1 MVRIVAW
8 THKRARPVQ
17 TLKKRITTL
26 LLVLFGMLGAIPSAM
41 AIDGTVEAIR
51 IGQHPDKI
59 RFVMD
64 ISNPLDFKVF
74 SLADPYRVVIDL
86 PEVSFS
92 SGAHPENRR
101 PKAIKGF
108 RFGLFRPGTSRVV
121 IDTAQPYSIAAA
133 FPLPAKGD
141 QSPRIV
147 LDLKPTTRA
156 AFLTESAKSVAAAQA
171 ARRTILTAP
180 KPTAPPLLT
189 RPQRRAND
197 KILVAIDAGHGGV
210 DPGAIGVSG
219 VYEKQIVL
227 NAARVLKSEL
237 ERTGRYK
244 VLLTRDRDV
253 FLRLRE
259 RIAIARRAGAD
270 LFVSLHADSIP
281 NRKLRGASIY
291 TLSEK
296 ASDKEANLLA
306 VNENK
311 SDIIAGMDFGTETP
325 EVTSILIDLAQR
337 ETMNHSARFAGML
350 VREMRGEVK
359 LLKTAHRFAG
369 FAVLKAPDIPSVL
382 VELGFLSNNHD
393 EKLLRSTAHLKRVA
407 AALRR
412 AIDDYFDLVQSAARA
427 N

>member
-1 MVRIVAW
+1 M
-8 THKRARPVQ
+8 RAR
-17 TLKKRITTL
+17 TGAYMKNRITTL
-26 LLVLFGMLGAIPSAM
+26 LLVLFGILGATPIAM
-41 AIDGTVEAIR
+41 AVDGTVEDIR

-64 ISNPLDFKVF
+64 VSRPLDFKVF
-74 SLADPYRVVIDL
+74 SLADPYRVVVDL
-86 PEVSFS
+86 PEVTFS
-92 SGAHPENRR
+92 RGAHPKDRR

-133 FPLPAKGD
+133 FALPAKGD
-141 QSPRIV
+141 QGPRIV

-171 ARRTILTAP
+171 ARRPILTAP
-180 KPTAPPLLT
+180 KPAAPPLLT
-189 RPQRRAND
+189 RPQRRANE
-197 KILVAIDAGHGGV
+197 KVLVAIDAGHGGV

-259 RIAIARRAGAD
+259 RIAVARGAGAD

-281 NRKLRGASIY
+281 NRKLRGASVY

-306 VNENK
+306 ENENK

-393 EKLLRSTAHLKRVA
+393 EKLLRSNAHLKRVA
-407 AALRR
+407 GALRR
-412 AIDDYFDLVQSAARA
+412 SIDNYFDLVQSAARA

>member
-1 MVRIVAW
+1 MQIL
-8 THKRARPVQ
+8 KR
-17 TLKKRITTL
+17 RITTL
-26 LLVLFGMLGAIPSAM
+26 LLILCGILGATPAAM
-41 AIDGTVEAIR
+41 AIDGTVEDIR

-64 ISNPLDFKVF
+64 LSRPLDFKVF
-74 SLADPYRVVIDL
+74 SLADPYRVIVDL
-86 PEVSFS
+86 PEVTFS
-92 SGAHPENRR
+92 RDAHPENRR

-133 FPLPAKGD
+133 FSLPAKGN

-171 ARRTILTAP
+171 ARRPILTAP
-180 KPTAPPLLT
+180 KPAAPPLLT
-189 RPQRRAND
+189 RPQRRANE
-197 KILVAIDAGHGGV
+197 KVLVAIDAGHGGV

-259 RIAIARRAGAD
+259 RIAIARSAGAD

-281 NRKLRGASIY
+281 NRKLRGASVY

-359 LLKTAHRFAG
+359 LLRTAHRFAG

-393 EKLLRSTAHLKRVA
+393 EKLLRSNAHLKRVA
-407 AALRR
+407 GALRR
-412 AIDDYFDLVQSAARA
+412 SIDNYFDLVQSAARA

>member
-1 MVRIVAW
+1 VQIL
-8 THKRARPVQ
+8 KR
-17 TLKKRITTL
+17 RITTL
-26 LLVLFGMLGAIPSAM
+26 LLVLCGILGATPAAM
-41 AIDGTVEAIR
+41 AIDGTVEDIR

-64 ISNPLDFKVF
+64 LSRPLDFKVF
-74 SLADPYRVVIDL
+74 SLADPYRVIVDL
-86 PEVSFS
+86 PEVTFS
-92 SGAHPENRR
+92 RDAHPENRR

-133 FPLPAKGD
+133 FSLPAKGN
-141 QSPRIV
+141 QSARIV

-171 ARRTILTAP
+171 ARRPILTAP
-180 KPTAPPLLT
+180 KPAAPPLLT
-189 RPQRRAND
+189 RPQRRANE
-197 KILVAIDAGHGGV
+197 KVLVAIDAGHGGV

-259 RIAIARRAGAD
+259 RIAIARSAGAD

-281 NRKLRGASIY
+281 NRKLRGASVY

-359 LLKTAHRFAG
+359 LLRTAHRFAG

-393 EKLLRSTAHLKRVA
+393 EKLLRSNAHLKRVA
-407 AALRR
+407 GALRR
-412 AIDDYFDLVQSAARA
+412 SIDNYFDLVQSAARA

>member
-1 MVRIVAW
+1 MRL
-8 THKRARPVQ
+8 RYGRRCGRGPVQ
-17 TLKKRITTL
+17 ILKRRITTL
-26 LLVLFGMLGAIPSAM
+26 LLILCGILGATPAAM
-41 AIDGTVEAIR
+41 AIDGTVEDIR

-64 ISNPLDFKVF
+64 LSRPLDFKVF
-74 SLADPYRVVIDL
+74 SLADPYRVIVDL
-86 PEVSFS
+86 PEVTFS
-92 SGAHPENRR
+92 RDAHPENRR

-133 FPLPAKGD
+133 FSLPAKGN

-171 ARRTILTAP
+171 ARRPILTAP
-180 KPTAPPLLT
+180 KPAAPPLLT
-189 RPQRRAND
+189 RPQRRANE
-197 KILVAIDAGHGGV
+197 KVLVAIDAGHGGV

-259 RIAIARRAGAD
+259 RIAIARSAGAD

-281 NRKLRGASIY
+281 NRKLRGASVY

-359 LLKTAHRFAG
+359 LLRTAHRFAG

-393 EKLLRSTAHLKRVA
+393 EKLLRSNAHLKRVA
-407 AALRR
+407 GALRR
-412 AIDDYFDLVQSAARA
+412 SIDNYFDLVQSAARA

>member
-1 MVRIVAW
+1 MRAW
-8 THKRARPVQ
+8 TAGPVQ
-17 TLKKRITTL
+17 TLKKRIAIFLFAL
-26 LLVLFGMLGAIPSAM
+26 LGALGAIPSAM
-41 AIDGTVEAIR
+41 AVDGIVTDIR

-64 ISNPLDFKVF
+64 LSGPLDFKIF

-86 PEVSFS
+86 PEVTFS
-92 SGAHPENRR
+92 QEARPEGRR
-101 PKAIKGF
+101 PNAIKGF

-121 IDTAQPYSIAAA
+121 IDTSQPYSVAAA
-133 FPLPAKGD
+133 FQLPAKGD
-141 QSPRIV
+141 LGPRIV

-156 AFLTESAKSVAAAQA
+156 AFITESAASVAAAQA
-171 ARRTILTAP
+171 ARRPILTAP
-180 KPTAPPLLT
+180 KPAAPPLLT
-189 RPQRRAND
+189 RPQRRPNE

-210 DPGAIGVSG
+210 DPGAIGISG

-227 NAARVLKSEL
+227 NAARVLKNEL
-237 ERTGRYK
+237 EQTGRYE
-244 VLLTRDRDV
+244 VILTRDRDV

-259 RIAIARRAGAD
+259 RIAVARGAD

-281 NRKLRGASIY
+281 NRKLRGASVY
-291 TLSEK
+291 TLSEN

-306 VNENK
+306 ENENK

-350 VREMRGEVK
+350 VREMQGEVK
-359 LLKTAHRFAG
+359 LLRTAHRFAG

-382 VELGFLSNNHD
+382 IELGFLSNNHD
-393 EKLLRSTAHLKRVA
+393 EKLLRSSAHLRRVA
-407 AALRR
+407 GALRR
-412 AIDDYFDLVQSAARA
+412 SIDTYFDLVQSAARA

>member
-1 MVRIVAW
+1 M
-8 THKRARPVQ
+8 KR
-17 TLKKRITTL
+17 RITTL
-26 LLVLFGMLGAIPSAM
+26 LLVLCGILGATPAAM
-41 AIDGTVEAIR
+41 AIDGTVEDIR

-64 ISNPLDFKVF
+64 LSRPLDFKVF
-74 SLADPYRVVIDL
+74 SLADPYRVIVDL
-86 PEVSFS
+86 PEVTFS
-92 SGAHPENRR
+92 RDAHPENRR

-121 IDTAQPYSIAAA
+121 IDTAQPYSIASA
-133 FPLPAKGD
+133 FSLPAKGN
-141 QSPRIV
+141 QSARIV

-171 ARRTILTAP
+171 ARRPILTAP
-180 KPTAPPLLT
+180 KPAAPPLLT
-189 RPQRRAND
+189 RPQRRANE
-197 KILVAIDAGHGGV
+197 KVLVAIDAGHGGV

-259 RIAIARRAGAD
+259 RIAIARSAGAD

-281 NRKLRGASIY
+281 NRKLRGASVY

-359 LLKTAHRFAG
+359 LLRTAHRFAG

-393 EKLLRSTAHLKRVA
+393 EKLLRSNAHLKRVA
-407 AALRR
+407 GALRR
-412 AIDDYFDLVQSAARA
+412 SIDNYFDLVQSAARA

>member
-1 MVRIVAW
+1 M
-8 THKRARPVQ
+8 KR
-17 TLKKRITTL
+17 RITTL
-26 LLVLFGMLGAIPSAM
+26 LLVLFGILGATPAAM
-41 AIDGTVEAIR
+41 AIDGTVEDIR

-64 ISNPLDFKVF
+64 LSRPLDFKVF
-74 SLADPYRVVIDL
+74 SLANPYRVVVDL
-86 PEVSFS
+86 PEVTFS
-92 SGAHPENRR
+92 RDAHPENRR

-133 FPLPAKGD
+133 FSLPAKGS

-156 AFLTESAKSVAAAQA
+156 AFLRESAKSVAAAQA
-171 ARRTILTAP
+171 ARRPILTAP
-180 KPTAPPLLT
+180 KPAAPPLLT
-189 RPQRRAND
+189 RPQRRANE

-219 VYEKQIVL
+219 VYEKNIVL
-227 NAARVLKSEL
+227 SAARILKSEL

-244 VLLTRDRDV
+244 VVLTRDRDV

-259 RIAIARRAGAD
+259 RIAVARRAGAD

-296 ASDKEANLLA
+296 ASDKEANQLA
-306 VNENK
+306 ENENK

-407 AALRR
+407 GALRR
-412 AIDDYFDLVQSAARA
+412 SIDNYFDHVQSAARA

>member
-1 MVRIVAW
+1 M
-8 THKRARPVQ
+8 KR
-17 TLKKRITTL
+17 RITTL
-26 LLVLFGMLGAIPSAM
+26 LLVLFGILGATPSAM
-41 AIDGTVEAIR
+41 AIDGTVEDIR

-64 ISNPLDFKVF
+64 LSSPLDFKVF

-86 PEVSFS
+86 PEVTFS
-92 SGAHPENRR
+92 RDAHPENQR

-121 IDTAQPYSIAAA
+121 IDTAQPYSISAA
-133 FPLPAKGD
+133 FSLPAKGG

-171 ARRTILTAP
+171 ARRPILTAP
-180 KPTAPPLLT
+180 KPAAPPLLT
-189 RPQRRAND
+189 RPQRRANE
-197 KILVAIDAGHGGV
+197 KVLVAIDAGHGGV

-281 NRKLRGASIY
+281 NRKLRGASVY

-407 AALRR
+407 GALRR
-412 AIDDYFDLVQSAARA
+412 SIDNYFDLVQSAARA

>member
-1 MVRIVAW
+1 MSGRG
-8 THKRARPVQ
+8 PMQ
-17 TLKKRITTL
+17 TLKKQFTI
-26 LLVLFGMLGAIPSAM
+26 LLVALFGIVSGLSSAM
-41 AIDGTVEAIR
+41 AIDGTVKDIR

-64 ISNPLDFKVF
+64 ISNPLTFKVF

-86 PEVSFS
+86 PEVTFS
-92 SGAHPENRR
+92 KDAHLENRR

-108 RFGLFRPGTSRVV
+108 RVGLFRPGTSRVV
-121 IDTAQPYSIAAA
+121 IDTAQPYSIAASFA
-133 FPLPAKGD
+133 LPAKGN
-141 QSPRIV
+141 QGPRIV
-147 LDLKPTTRA
+147 VDLKPTTRA
-156 AFLTESAKSVAAAQA
+156 AFLAESAKSVAAAQA
-171 ARRTILTAP
+171 ARRPHLSAP
-180 KPTAPPLLT
+180 KPESPSLLT
-189 RPQRRAND
+189 RPPRRANE
-197 KILVAIDAGHGGV
+197 KVLVAIDAGHGGV

-227 NAARVLKSEL
+227 NAARVLKREL
-237 ERTGRYK
+237 ERTGRYN

-259 RIAIARRAGAD
+259 RIDIARRAGAD
-270 LFVSLHADSIP
+270 LFISLHADSIP
-281 NRKLRGASIY
+281 NRKLRGASVY
-291 TLSEK
+291 TLSEN

-306 VNENK
+306 ENENK

-359 LLKTAHRFAG
+359 LLRTAHRFAG

-393 EKLLRSTAHLKRVA
+393 EKLLRSDAHLKRVA
-407 AALRR
+407 GALRR
-412 AIDDYFDLVQSAARA
+412 SIDNYFDLVQSAARA

>member
-1 MVRIVAW
+1 M
-8 THKRARPVQ
+8 Q
-17 TLKKRITTL
+17 TLNKRITTL
-26 LLVLFGMLGAIPSAM
+26 LVVLFGILGAIPSAM
-41 AIDGTVEAIR
+41 AIDGTVEDIR

-64 ISNPLDFKVF
+64 VSNPLDFKVF

-86 PEVSFS
+86 PEVTFS
-92 SGAHPENRR
+92 RGAHPKDRR

-133 FPLPAKGD
+133 FALPAKGD
-141 QSPRIV
+141 QGPRIV

-171 ARRTILTAP
+171 ARRPILTAP

-189 RPQRRAND
+189 RPQRRPNE
-197 KILVAIDAGHGGV
+197 KVLVAIDAGHGGV

-259 RIAIARRAGAD
+259 RIAVARNAGAD

-281 NRKLRGASIY
+281 NRKLRGASVY

-306 VNENK
+306 ENENK

-359 LLKTAHRFAG
+359 LLRTAHRFAG

-393 EKLLRSTAHLKRVA
+393 EKLLRSNAHLKRVA

-412 AIDDYFDLVQSAARA
+412 SIDNYFDLVQSAARA

>member
-1 MVRIVAW
+1 M
-8 THKRARPVQ
+8 
-17 TLKKRITTL
+17 KKRIAIF
-26 LLVLFGMLGAIPSAM
+26 LFAVLGALGGIPGAM
-41 AIDGTVEAIR
+41 AVGGTVTDIR

-64 ISNPLDFKVF
+64 LSRPLDFKVF

-86 PEVSFS
+86 PEVTFS
-92 SGAHPENRR
+92 KEARPEDRR

-108 RFGLFRPGTSRVV
+108 RFGLFRPGTSRIV
-121 IDTAQPYSIAAA
+121 IDTSQPYSVAAA
-133 FPLPAKGD
+133 FQLPAKGD
-141 QSPRIV
+141 LGPRIV
-147 LDLKPTTRA
+147 LDLKPTSRA
-156 AFLTESAKSVAAAQA
+156 AFITESAASVAAAQA
-171 ARRTILTAP
+171 ARRPILTAP
-180 KPTAPPLLT
+180 KPAAPPLLT
-189 RPQRRAND
+189 RPQRRPNE

-227 NAARVLKSEL
+227 NASRVLKSEL
-237 ERTGRYK
+237 EQTGRYK
-244 VLLTRDRDV
+244 VILTRDRDV

-259 RIAIARRAGAD
+259 RIAIARSAGAD

-281 NRKLRGASIY
+281 NRKLRGASVY
-291 TLSEK
+291 TLSEN

-306 VNENK
+306 ENENK

-350 VREMRGEVK
+350 VREMQGEVK
-359 LLKTAHRFAG
+359 LLRTAHRFAG

-382 VELGFLSNNHD
+382 IELGFLSNNHD
-393 EKLLRSTAHLKRVA
+393 EKLLRSGAHLRRVA
-407 AALRR
+407 GALRR
-412 AIDDYFDLVQSAARA
+412 SIDNYFDLVQSAARA

>member
-1 MVRIVAW
+1 M
-8 THKRARPVQ
+8 KR
-17 TLKKRITTL
+17 RITTL
-26 LLVLFGMLGAIPSAM
+26 LLILCGILGATPAAM
-41 AIDGTVEAIR
+41 AIDGTVEDIR

-64 ISNPLDFKVF
+64 LSRPLDFKVF
-74 SLADPYRVVIDL
+74 SLADPYRVIVDL
-86 PEVSFS
+86 PEVTFS
-92 SGAHPENRR
+92 RDAHPENRR

-133 FPLPAKGD
+133 FSLPAKGN

-171 ARRTILTAP
+171 ARRPILTAP
-180 KPTAPPLLT
+180 KPAAPPLLT
-189 RPQRRAND
+189 RPQRRANE
-197 KILVAIDAGHGGV
+197 KVLVAIDAGHGGV

-259 RIAIARRAGAD
+259 RIAIARSAGAD

-281 NRKLRGASIY
+281 NRKLRGASVY

-359 LLKTAHRFAG
+359 LLRTAHRFAG

-393 EKLLRSTAHLKRVA
+393 EKLLRSNAHLKRVA
-407 AALRR
+407 GALRR
-412 AIDDYFDLVQSAARA
+412 SIDNYFDLVQSAARA

>member
-1 MVRIVAW
+1 MQIL
-8 THKRARPVQ
+8 KR
-17 TLKKRITTL
+17 RITTL
-26 LLVLFGMLGAIPSAM
+26 LLVLCGILGATPAAM
-41 AIDGTVEAIR
+41 AIDGTVEDIR

-64 ISNPLDFKVF
+64 LSRPLDFKVF
-74 SLADPYRVVIDL
+74 SLADPYRVIVDL
-86 PEVSFS
+86 PEVTFS
-92 SGAHPENRR
+92 RDAHPENRR

-121 IDTAQPYSIAAA
+121 IDTAQPYSIASA
-133 FPLPAKGD
+133 FSLPAKGN
-141 QSPRIV
+141 QSARIV

-171 ARRTILTAP
+171 ARRPILTAP
-180 KPTAPPLLT
+180 KPAAPPLLT
-189 RPQRRAND
+189 RPQRRANE
-197 KILVAIDAGHGGV
+197 KVLVAIDAGHGGV

-259 RIAIARRAGAD
+259 RIAIARSAGAD

-281 NRKLRGASIY
+281 NRKLRGASVY

-359 LLKTAHRFAG
+359 LLRTAHRFAG

-393 EKLLRSTAHLKRVA
+393 EKLLRSNAHLKRVA
-407 AALRR
+407 GALRR
-412 AIDDYFDLVQSAARA
+412 SIDNYFDLVQSAARA

>member
-1 MVRIVAW
+1 MIQRLFI
-8 THKRARPVQ
+8 
-17 TLKKRITTL
+17 LLTL
-26 LLVLFGMLGAIPSAM
+26 LLGAIAAPQHAM
-41 AIDGTVEAIR
+41 AVDGAVRDIR

-64 ISNPLDFKVF
+64 LSQDLDFTVF

-86 PEVSFS
+86 PEVKFEP
-92 SGAHPENRR
+92 GAGPDKTR
-101 PKAIKGF
+101 PAEIKGF
-108 RFGLFRPGTSRVV
+108 RFGLFRPGTSRLV
-121 IDTAQPYSIAAA
+121 IDTAKPFSVASA
-133 FPLPAKGD
+133 FKLPAKEGYG
-141 QSPRIV
+141 PRIV
-147 LDLKPTTRA
+147 IDLKPTTRA
-156 AFLTESAKSVAAAQA
+156 AFLEESQKSVAAFQA
-171 ARRTILTAP
+171 KRQPRLTAP
-180 KPTAPPLLT
+180 ESAAPPLLT
-189 RPQRRAND
+189 RPPRLVNE
-197 KILVAIDAGHGGV
+197 KIIVAIDAGHGGV

-219 VYEKQIVL
+219 IYEKEIVL

-237 ERTGRYK
+237 ERTGRYE
-244 VLLTRDRDV
+244 VVLTRDRDV
-253 FLRLRE
+253 FLQLRE
-259 RIAIARRAGAD
+259 RIAIARREGAD
-270 LFVSLHADSIP
+270 LFLSLHADSIP
-281 NRKLRGASIY
+281 NRNLRGASVY
-291 TLSEK
+291 TLSET
-296 ASDKEANLLA
+296 ASDKEADLLA
-306 VNENK
+306 QNENK

-382 VELGFLSNNHD
+382 IELGFLSNNHD
-393 EKLLRSTAHLKRVA
+393 EKLLRSNAHLTRVA

>member
-1 MVRIVAW
+1 MQIL
-8 THKRARPVQ
+8 KR
-17 TLKKRITTL
+17 RITTL
-26 LLVLFGMLGAIPSAM
+26 LLVLFGILGATPAAM
-41 AIDGTVEAIR
+41 AIDGTVEDIR

-64 ISNPLDFKVF
+64 LSRPLDFKVF
-74 SLADPYRVVIDL
+74 SLANPYRVVIDL
-86 PEVSFS
+86 PEVTFS
-92 SGAHPENRR
+92 RDAHPESRR

-121 IDTAQPYSIAAA
+121 IDTSHPYSIAAA
-133 FPLPAKGD
+133 FSLPAKGK

-147 LDLKPTTRA
+147 LDLKPSTRA
-156 AFLTESAKSVAAAQA
+156 AFLKESAKSVAAAQA
-171 ARRTILTAP
+171 ARRPILTAP
-180 KPTAPPLLT
+180 KPAAPPLLT
-189 RPQRRAND
+189 RPQRRANE
-197 KILVAIDAGHGGV
+197 KVLVAIDAGHGGV

-227 NAARVLKSEL
+227 NAARILKSEL

-244 VLLTRDRDV
+244 VVLTRDRDV

-296 ASDKEANLLA
+296 ASDKEANQLA
-306 VNENK
+306 ENENK

-393 EKLLRSTAHLKRVA
+393 EKLLRSNAHLKRVA
-407 AALRR
+407 GALRR
-412 AIDDYFDLVQSAARA
+412 SIDNYFDHVQSAARA

>member
-1 MVRIVAW
+1 M
-8 THKRARPVQ
+8 KR
-17 TLKKRITTL
+17 RITIL
-26 LLVLFGMLGAIPSAM
+26 LLVLLGILGATPAAM
-41 AIDGTVEAIR
+41 AIDGTVEDIR

-64 ISNPLDFKVF
+64 LSRPLDFKVF
-74 SLADPYRVVIDL
+74 SLADPYRVVVDL
-86 PEVSFS
+86 PEVTFS
-92 SGAHPENRR
+92 RDAHPENRR

-133 FPLPAKGD
+133 FSLPAKGN

-156 AFLTESAKSVAAAQA
+156 AFLTESARSVAAAQA
-171 ARRTILTAP
+171 ARRPILTAP
-180 KPTAPPLLT
+180 KPAAPPLLT
-189 RPQRRAND
+189 RPQRRVNE

-219 VYEKQIVL
+219 VYEKNIVL
-227 NAARVLKSEL
+227 NAARILKSEL

-244 VLLTRDRDV
+244 VVLTRDRDV

-259 RIAIARRAGAD
+259 RIAVARRAGAD
-270 LFVSLHADSIP
+270 LFVSLHADSIS

-296 ASDKEANLLA
+296 ASDKEASQLA
-306 VNENK
+306 ENENK

-407 AALRR
+407 GALRR
-412 AIDDYFDLVQSAARA
+412 SIDNYFDLVQSAARA

>member
-1 MVRIVAW
+1 MTQTRQRAANPGRIVI
-8 THKRARPVQ
+8 Q
-17 TLKKRITTL
+17 RIALILT
-26 LLVLFGMLGAIPSAM
+26 VLLGALSA
-41 AIDGTVEAIR
+41 APPADAVDGIVRDIR

-64 ISNPLDFKVF
+64 LSRPLDFSVF

-86 PEVSFS
+86 PEVSF
-92 SGAHPENRR
+92 APEARLDER
-101 PKAIKGF
+101 HPKAVKGF

-121 IDTAQPYSIAAA
+121 IDTASPYSVASA
-133 FPLPAKGD
+133 FHLPAKDGLG
-141 QSPRIV
+141 PRIV
-147 LDLKPTTRA
+147 LDLKPTSRA
-156 AFLTESAKSVAAAQA
+156 AFIEESQKSVAAFQA
-171 ARRTILTAP
+171 KRQPRLTAP
-180 KPTAPPLLT
+180 EPAAPPLLT
-189 RPQRRAND
+189 RPPRKANE
-197 KILVAIDAGHGGV
+197 KVIVAIDAGHGGV

-219 VYEKQIVL
+219 IYEKNIVL
-227 NAARVLKSEL
+227 NAARVLKAEL
-237 ERTGRYK
+237 ESTGRYE

-253 FLRLRE
+253 FLQLRE

-270 LFVSLHADSIP
+270 LFLSLHADSIP
-281 NRKLRGASIY
+281 NRKLRGASVY
-291 TLSEK
+291 TLSET

-306 VNENK
+306 ENENK

-382 VELGFLSNNHD
+382 IELGFLSNNHD
-393 EKLLRSTAHLKRVA
+393 EKLLRSNAHLQRVA
-407 AALRR
+407 VSLRR

>member
-1 MVRIVAW
+1 M
-8 THKRARPVQ
+8 
-17 TLKKRITTL
+17 
-26 LLVLFGMLGAIPSAM
+26 
-41 AIDGTVEAIR
+41 
-51 IGQHPDKI
+51 
-59 RFVMD
+59 
-64 ISNPLDFKVF
+64 
-74 SLADPYRVVIDL
+74 
-86 PEVSFS
+86 
-92 SGAHPENRR
+92 
-101 PKAIKGF
+101 
-108 RFGLFRPGTSRVV
+108 
-121 IDTAQPYSIAAA
+121 
-133 FPLPAKGD
+133 
-141 QSPRIV
+141 
-147 LDLKPTTRA
+147 
-156 AFLTESAKSVAAAQA
+156 
-171 ARRTILTAP
+171 
-180 KPTAPPLLT
+180 
-189 RPQRRAND
+189 
-197 KILVAIDAGHGGV
+197 
-210 DPGAIGVSG
+210 
-219 VYEKQIVL
+219 
-227 NAARVLKSEL
+227 LKSEL

-407 AALRR
+407 SALRR

>member
-1 MVRIVAW
+1 M
-8 THKRARPVQ
+8 KN
-17 TLKKRITTL
+17 RITTL
-26 LLVLFGMLGAIPSAM
+26 LLVLFGILGATPIAM
-41 AIDGTVEAIR
+41 AVDGTVEDIR

-64 ISNPLDFKVF
+64 VSRPLDFKVF
-74 SLADPYRVVIDL
+74 SLADPYRVVVDL
-86 PEVSFS
+86 PEVTFS
-92 SGAHPENRR
+92 RGAHPKDRR

-133 FPLPAKGD
+133 FALPAKGD
-141 QSPRIV
+141 QGPRIV

-171 ARRTILTAP
+171 ARRPILTAP
-180 KPTAPPLLT
+180 KPAAPPLLT
-189 RPQRRAND
+189 RPQRRANE
-197 KILVAIDAGHGGV
+197 KVLVAIDAGHGGV

-259 RIAIARRAGAD
+259 RIAVARGAGAD

-281 NRKLRGASIY
+281 NRKLRGASVY

-306 VNENK
+306 ENENK

-393 EKLLRSTAHLKRVA
+393 EKLLRSNAHLKRVA
-407 AALRR
+407 GALRR
-412 AIDDYFDLVQSAARA
+412 SIDNYFDLVQSAARA

>member
-1 MVRIVAW
+1 MIQRLFI
-8 THKRARPVQ
+8 
-17 TLKKRITTL
+17 LLTL
-26 LLVLFGMLGAIPSAM
+26 LLGVLSATPQ
-41 AIDGTVEAIR
+41 ATAVDGTVRDIR

-64 ISNPLDFKVF
+64 LSQDLDFTVF

-86 PEVSFS
+86 PEVSFAP
-92 SGAHPENRR
+92 GAGPDERR
-101 PKAIKGF
+101 PAEIKGF
-108 RFGLFRPGTSRVV
+108 RFGLFRPGTSRLV
-121 IDTAQPYSIAAA
+121 IDTAKPFSVAAA
-133 FPLPAKGD
+133 FMLPAKAGYG
-141 QSPRIV
+141 PRIV
-147 LDLKPTTRA
+147 IDLKPTSRA
-156 AFLTESAKSVAAAQA
+156 AFLEESQKSVAAFQA
-171 ARRTILTAP
+171 NKRPRLTAP
-180 KPTAPPLLT
+180 EPAVPPLLN
-189 RPQRRAND
+189 RPPRLANE
-197 KILVAIDAGHGGV
+197 KIIVAIDAGHGGV

-219 VYEKQIVL
+219 IYEKNIVL
-227 NAARVLKSEL
+227 NAARILRKEL
-237 ERTGRYK
+237 ERTGRYE
-244 VLLTRDRDV
+244 VILTRDSDV

-270 LFVSLHADSIP
+270 LFLSLHADSIP

-291 TLSEK
+291 TLSET
-296 ASDKEANLLA
+296 ASDKEASLLA
-306 VNENK
+306 ENENK

-382 VELGFLSNNHD
+382 IELGFLSNNHD
-393 EKLLRSTAHLKRVA
+393 EKLLRSNAHLTRVA
-407 AALRR
+407 ASLRR